1 MNRIRTWLYP
11 VSFSVLSL
19 VAALAFAQG
28 TNTAGPNTGGP
39 NTGGPRTLR
48 VCADPDNLPFSDKEE
63 QGFEN
68 KIASLVAEDLGMTV
82 SYFWW
87 PHRRGFLR
95 NTLRAGE
102 CDVLMGVPEGMDAF
116 ITTKPYYRSTYQ
128 FVSRVDRDL
137 DITSFDDPRLRKLK
151 IGVNTIGYDYN
162 NSPAARALGARGIV
176 GLKGF
181 PTFYNEENR
190 PSGIIAAVAEGEID
204 MAIVWG
210 PVAGYFAKQQ
220 EVPLALSPVPEFDA
234 RSRTPFAF
242 GFAVGVRKPEKA
254 LLARIQQAL
263 DRKRGEVEQILR
275 EYSIPIS
282 ASERPEQPDAGQ
294 ATGATKEAA
303 SGADAGAQ
311 IAQAPSGDK
320 LLVSADEYQG
330 WKWFHV
336 YCFRCHGID
345 AMGSDLAPNLRN
357 SVSPQGLVTHDVF
370 LQTVREGRPE
380 KGMQSWKALLDDSQ
394 IEQIYL
400 YVKARSEGRL
410 APGRPHRATASSK

>member
-1 MNRIRTWLYP
+1 VNRIRTWLYP
-11 VSFSVLSL
+11 ASFSLVFLL
-19 VAALAFAQG
+19 VAALAYAQG
-28 TNTAGPNTGGP
+28 ANTGNTGGHP
-39 NTGGPRTLR
+39 TLR
-48 VCADPDNLPFSDKEE
+48 VCADPDNLPFSDREE

-116 ITTKPYYRSTYQ
+116 ITTKPYYRSTFQ

-151 IGVNTIGYDYN
+151 IGVNMIGYEYN
-162 NSPAARALGARGIV
+162 NSPAARALGVRGIV

-204 MAIVWG
+204 LAIVWG

-220 EVPLALSPVPEFDA
+220 EVPLALSPVPEFDP

-263 DRKRGEVEQILR
+263 DRKRGEIEAVLH
-275 EYSIPIS
+275 EYGIPIA
-282 ASERPEQPDAGQ
+282 ASEPRVLPDAGQ
-294 ATGATKEAA
+294 PAGAMKEAAA
-303 SGADAGAQ
+303 SGADAGTAV
-311 IAQAPSGDK
+311 AQAQSGDK
-320 LLVSADEYQG
+320 LLASADEYQG

-370 LQTVREGRPE
+370 LQTVREGRPD

-394 IEQIYL
+394 IEQLYL